1 MKFREPKIN
10 VIIILITLK
19 VIYDSFFA
27 FLDFT
32 NVIMEKTRW
41 VGIMLKRADIKANIE
56 AVLSNIEYFQK
67 ISNVTIEVNQ
77 TTHEIEQ
84 NQM

>member
-1 MKFREPKIN
+1 
-10 VIIILITLK
+10 
-19 VIYDSFFA
+19 
-27 FLDFT
+27 
-32 NVIMEKTRW
+32 
-41 VGIMLKRADIKANIE
+41 MLKRADIKANIE